1 MGTTPAP
8 IDTTAGTAAYALAV
22 QYEAALDPRLPAG
35 TLANLAADLTTLG
48 AAPAPTTPPP
58 APTGPAPTPP
68 PTLAQAMALTVSLV
82 SGIRESVAGAKPAP
96 AVRKAYG
103 ASSRTP
109 TKEATAVFDDG
120 TKIVARAQGNPAE
133 ALSLGILP
141 GDVTALSQALAALG
155 AAEKAA
161 KGAQAGVTAKARR
174 AAETRMHEAVARIA
188 GVGAL
193 AFATNAA
200 VRAQF
205 TALKTMK
212 AA

>member
-1 MGTTPAP
+1 MTTPQTP
-8 IDTTAGTAAYALAV
+8 IDTTVGTAAYALAV
-22 QYEAALDPRLPAG
+22 AYETALDPRLPVG
-35 TLANLAADLTTLG
+35 TLAELAADLTTLG
-48 AAPAPTTPPP
+48 AAPAAATPPP
-58 APTGPAPTPP
+58 APTSPAPPAP
-68 PTLAQAMALTVSLV
+68 PTLAQAMALAVSLI
-82 SGIRESVAGAKPAP
+82 SGIREAVAGARPTST
-96 AVRKAYG
+96 VRKAYG

-109 TKEATAVFDDG
+109 TKEAAAVLDDG
-120 TKIVARAQGNPAE
+120 AKIVARAQANPAE

-141 GDVTALSQALAALG
+141 TDVTALAQALTALG
-155 AAEKAA
+155 AAETAA

-188 GVGAL
+188 GAGAL

-205 TALKTMK
+205 TALRAKK